1 MHEFQPY
8 PIDLLEFNPFTKL
21 SNEWMLITAGD
32 RRKANAMTASWGGL
46 GVLWGKNIAVIFV
59 RESRYTKEFIDNGEY
74 FSCCFFG
81 PKYKNALKYFG
92 AASGRQEDKFKAAKL
107 NLNYKRGIPFVDE
120 GNFIVLCQKWRPS
133 RSGKS
138 ISSSRRSR
146 KNGIPART
154 RIISTPCTSARSWRS
169 WRGKD

>member
-120 GNFIVLCQKWRPS
+120 GNFIVLCQKMAAVPIREEHFLLPEIKEKWY
-133 RSGKS
+133 SGKDENNFHTMYVGE
-138 ISSSRRSR
+138 ILE
-146 KNGIPART
+146 ILAR
-154 RIISTPCTSARSWRS
+154 
-169 WRGKD
+169 